1 MTVDET
7 SSSAFSP
14 ASAGRWRLDP
24 ERSSIEF
31 QVRHFYGLVTVKGH
45 FDRYAGTLDLGAQ
58 PALQLTIE
66 AASLDTKH
74 ARRDKH
80 LRSPDFFDVEREPQV
95 SFVSDSAVLDGE
107 TLKLRGT
114 LRAAGKE
121 IPLAFDASLRPVGD
135 ELEVEAST
143 DADHRQLGMLWSPLG
158 ILRAP
163 SKLIVHG
170 RLARAAAA

>member
-7 SSSAFSP
+7 SSGSSP
-14 ASAGRWRLDP
+14 ASAGRWTLDP
-24 ERSSIEF
+24 ERSSVEF
-31 QVRHFYGLVTVKGH
+31 HVRHFYGLVTVKGH
-45 FDRYAGTLDLGAQ
+45 FDRYEGTLDLGAQ
-58 PALQLTIE
+58 PAVQLTIE
-66 AASLDTKH
+66 AASLDTRN

-80 LRSPDFFDVEREPQV
+80 LRSPEFFDVEREPQV

-107 TLKLRGT
+107 TLKLHGT

-121 IPLAFDASLRPVGD
+121 IPLAFDAALRPVGD
-135 ELEVEAST
+135 ELELEAST
-143 DADHRQLGMLWSPLG
+143 HADHHELGMLWSPLG

-170 RLARAAAA
+170 RLVRTAT